1 MWKSSIPPI
10 YFFLLFYERIAVF
23 AKDYCGCQRVH
34 SWLPDLFASRDSVT
48 LLVGDSDSDTDDIV
62 LEELLAD
69 HRDRKPRHS
78 NSFVFEEQTDSW
90 CIDHCRY
97 EYSCCDICCDSL
109 FNYICIINKP
119 YLLDST
125 KLHSGGWLLRWLSR
139 IPSGW
144 RIGVWF
150 LGWRPYALCCTV
162 SVIPADWLTWWRH
175 LLDQNLWCHG

>member
-1 MWKSSIPPI
+1 MAVSECIPDFLI
-10 YFFLLFYERIAVF
+10 YLPAEI
-23 AKDYCGCQRVH
+23 
-34 SWLPDLFASRDSVT
+34 WLPCWLAIQT
-48 LLVGDSDSDTDDIV
+48 DTDDIV

-125 KLHSGGWLLRWLSR
+125 KLHSGGWLLRWLSQ
-139 IPSGW
+139 IPSG
-144 RIGVWF
+144 
-150 LGWRPYALCCTV
+150 
-162 SVIPADWLTWWRH
+162 
-175 LLDQNLWCHG
+175 